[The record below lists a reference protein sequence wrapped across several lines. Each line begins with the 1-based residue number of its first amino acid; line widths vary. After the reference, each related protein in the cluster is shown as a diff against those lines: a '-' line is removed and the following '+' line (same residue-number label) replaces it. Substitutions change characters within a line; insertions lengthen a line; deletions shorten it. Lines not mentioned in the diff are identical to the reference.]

1 MLISDIK
8 PYERNA
14 RHNDKAIPK
23 VAESIRK
30 FGLRGSI
37 VLESRD
43 NPVIVCGHT
52 RVAAAKSLG
61 WTEIPD
67 DHIEYCD
74 GLTQDEIDAF
84 RLIDN
89 KTGEIATW
97 NVALLKSEAKR
108 IEGYIE
114 RAPKWG
120 GGVTYR
126 GMSLPSSVVKGLTV
140 GGTFDVNAGTASWS
154 TQESTARSFSK
165 SGSGGRHVVFVS
177 QTQSKGTSIKH
188 ISYFTK
194 ENEVLVSKN
203 ARYTIT
209 NISTKSG
216 SPYTYV
222 YVKEN

>member
-1 MLISDIK
+1 MGGRGATSSHGKTKAKAKPRQKGHLTADEIPKTPEETAKYIGSTVQEAKDMFDAVQDFTGSSYSGIRRAQRGEKASDIPELQK
-8 PYERNA
+8 KY
-14 RHNDKAIPK
+14 D
-23 VAESIRK
+23 
-30 FGLRGSI
+30 
-37 VLESRD
+37 
-43 NPVIVCGHT
+43 
-52 RVAAAKSLG
+52 
-61 WTEIPD
+61 
-67 DHIEYCD
+67 
-74 GLTQDEIDAF
+74 
-84 RLIDN
+84 
-89 KTGEIATW
+89 
-97 NVALLKSEAKR
+97 SEAKR

-165 SGSGGRHVVFVS
+165 SGSGDSPVVFVS

-209 NISTKSG
+209 NISTKSS

>member
-1 MLISDIK
+1 MGGRGATSSHGKTKAKAKPLQKGHLTADEIPKTPEETAKYIGSTVQEAKDMFDAVQDFTGSAYSGIRRAQRGEKASDIPELQK
-8 PYERNA
+8 KY
-14 RHNDKAIPK
+14 D
-23 VAESIRK
+23 
-30 FGLRGSI
+30 
-37 VLESRD
+37 
-43 NPVIVCGHT
+43 
-52 RVAAAKSLG
+52 
-61 WTEIPD
+61 
-67 DHIEYCD
+67 
-74 GLTQDEIDAF
+74 
-84 RLIDN
+84 
-89 KTGEIATW
+89 
-97 NVALLKSEAKR
+97 SEAKR

-140 GGTFDVNAGTASWS
+140 GGTFDVNLGTASWS

-165 SGSGGRHVVFVS
+165 SGSGSRHVVFVS

-188 ISYFTK
+188 ISHFAK

-203 ARYTIT
+203 AKYAIT

>member
-1 MLISDIK
+1 MGGRGATSSHGKTKAKAKPLQKGHLTADEIPKTPEETAKYIGSTVQEAKDMFDAVQDFTASAYSGIRRAQRGEKASDIPELQK
-8 PYERNA
+8 KY
-14 RHNDKAIPK
+14 D
-23 VAESIRK
+23 
-30 FGLRGSI
+30 
-37 VLESRD
+37 
-43 NPVIVCGHT
+43 
-52 RVAAAKSLG
+52 
-61 WTEIPD
+61 
-67 DHIEYCD
+67 
-74 GLTQDEIDAF
+74 
-84 RLIDN
+84 
-89 KTGEIATW
+89 
-97 NVALLKSEAKR
+97 SEAKR

-126 GMSLPSSVVKGLTV
+126 GMSLPASVVKGLTV
-140 GGTFDVNAGTASWS
+140 GGTFDVNLGTASWS

-165 SGSGGRHVVFVS
+165 SGSGSRHVVFVS

-188 ISYFTK
+188 ISYFAK

-203 ARYTIT
+203 AKYTIT